1 MQFERELRTPIGVVT
16 LRQMDDRISELAFD
30 GRDGQQD
37 ETPLLLQAEKELE
50 EYFAGRRSHFS
61 VPLSMHG
68 TAFQLRVWQ
77 ALMQIPYG
85 AVVSYGELARK
96 LGKPQACR
104 AVGMANH
111 ANPLPIFVPCHRVVG
126 ADGKLTGYRGGL
138 EIKRF
143 LLNLEEKHAEV

>member
-30 GRDGQQD
+30 GRDGRQD

>member
-16 LRQMDDRISELAFD
+16 LRQTDDRISALAFG
-30 GRDGQQD
+30 GRDGQQG